1 MGNAEAWKAGFDQLP
16 PDKQKSVRAWID
28 TQMFIAR
35 ELGLEADRWFS
46 YVEWAFKHPFDF
58 GFAGEGGLSAAMAN
72 RDAMSTDDKKKAADL
87 VGGKPKSKMPIT
99 GAGKGNLLGMVVAG
113 KKDRE
118 K

>member
-1 MGNAEAWKAGFDQLP
+1 MGNAEAWRAGFDQLP
-16 PDKQKSVRAWID
+16 PEKQRAVRSWID

-35 ELGLEADRWFS
+35 ELGLEAEHWFT
-46 YVEWAFKHPFDF
+46 YVEWAFQHPFDF
-58 GFAGEGGLSAAMAN
+58 GFAGEGGLQAALVN
-72 RDAMSTDDKKKAADL
+72 RDAMVKDGKKKAADL
-87 VGGKPKSKMPIT
+87 VGAKPASKLPLT